1 MSASIIRQY
10 HDNTEDDDKK
20 INNQHSCEVDKKYL
34 TFGKRWSEI
43 TNPDRQ
49 LELVPESV
57 KLLLRPLLKS
67 GIKVAF

>member
-34 TFGKRWSEI
+34 TFGKR
-43 TNPDRQ
+43 
-49 LELVPESV
+49 
-57 KLLLRPLLKS
+57 
-67 GIKVAF
+67 